1 MAAKTI
7 KRPRINSA
15 RAKQLFKAG
24 KTKGSIALV
33 AETLGASYAGVRN
46 NLIRQRVIRP
56 S

>member
-24 KTKGSIALV
+24 PTKGSITKV
-33 AETLGASYAGVRN
+33 AAKLGSSYAGVRN
-46 NLIRQRVIRP
+46 NLIRQRVIRV